1 MARFDDHVTYQ
12 LEREIARGE
21 NGLGSRKLMMRVQ
34 FSFTQPV
41 RMCACLQRKQSKLL

>member
-1 MARFDDHVTYQ
+1 MASFGDHVQAYQ

-34 FSFTQPV
+34 FSFTTTSPDV
-41 RMCACLQRKQSKLL
+41 CLFTEDTN